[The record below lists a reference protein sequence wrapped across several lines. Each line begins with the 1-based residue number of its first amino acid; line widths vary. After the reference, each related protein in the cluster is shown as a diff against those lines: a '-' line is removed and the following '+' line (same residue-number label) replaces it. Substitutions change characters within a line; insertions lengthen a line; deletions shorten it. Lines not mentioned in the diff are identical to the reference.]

1 MCCKFLR
8 RGEKE
13 GKLTYPYE
21 HRARVP
27 PALHTGLIGR
37 GGLGYAVTMPCLR
50 RLLVLVLC
58 GCLALTS
65 AQYNFGFGN
74 GYIGSFGGGFTGL
87 SARDPR
93 ANTGPVVFP
102 PSPPGDPS
110 QTSGVV
116 PGASGFGF
124 QPPGAQGNQYGR

>member
-1 MCCKFLR
+1 MNSYVK
-8 RGEKE
+8 
-13 GKLTYPYE
+13 
-21 HRARVP
+21 
-27 PALHTGLIGR
+27 I
-37 GGLGYAVTMPCLR
+37 
-50 RLLVLVLC
+50 VLVLC

-74 GYIGSFGGGFTGL
+74 GYLGSFGGGFTGL

-124 QPPGAQGNQYGR
+124 QPPGAQGPAFPRYYYSRYFLR